1 MMLLVILLSMSVIYS
16 TLSAMR
22 HQIHGDNCHLHLN
35 INLNYVTVWI
45 GARSGLLI
53 SMLEKLN
60 LFDQSNNT
68 GAIDMKMGAFVL
80 EMLELIF
87 SSKFDWGCYIFS
99 NT

>member
-1 MMLLVILLSMSVIYS
+1 MSVIYS
-16 TLSAMR
+16 TLSVMR
-22 HQIHGDNCHLHLN
+22 HQIHGNNCHLHLN
-35 INLNYVTVWI
+35 FNLNYVTLWI
-45 GARSGLLI
+45 GAWSGLLI

-68 GAIDMKMGAFVL
+68 DAIDMKTGASVH

-87 SSKFDWGCYIFS
+87 SSKFDWGCYIIS

>member
-1 MMLLVILLSMSVIYS
+1 MLLVILLSMSVIYS

-22 HQIHGDNCHLHLN
+22 HQIHGNNCHLHLN

-80 EMLELIF
+80 EMLEQIF